1 MIIGLLLRYIKTYQG
16 INYIPITSKDKFC
29 GFVGN
34 NGIGKSSVLEA
45 LDCFFNDK
53 QWNHNIATKR
63 SGVLVTTPL
72 ITPFFLIEKS
82 KISEVNQETLE
93 NLSNT
98 IWDLEEGDIPNVNR
112 PHLKVFLEQRT
123 DIERTFSREEFYLF
137 PLGIDYNGNC
147 TLSIFNCNKVAIS
160 LFPETEIGNENLT
173 TENLETLRPILK
185 EIKALYQYI
194 YIPKDIDPATFTKL
208 ETTEI
213 QALMGESLYEILE
226 TRVPQRQ
233 ITQINTSLNQFLNT
247 LSEELDVYSFRT
259 PTDRQQNL
267 RKIDIYKLIIDAFFT
282 IRKLHKKQGEH
293 WLEIN
298 DLSSGEKQKAI
309 IEVTHSLIKNHR
321 DNSDNLIIAVDE
333 PESSL
338 HMSACFDHFMKMS
351 EISDESHQFLF
362 STHWYGFLPI
372 IEKGSVTA
380 ITKKE
385 QNHRFD
391 LISLSNYREM
401 VKQQIRDSRGQL
413 PYDIRLKS
421 MNDFVQSIVSSI
433 LDDNPFNWIICE
445 GSSEKIYFDYYFKD
459 LRSANKL
466 RIIPVGGANEIK
478 RIYEYLVVAID
489 EFKREINGKIAF
501 ILDTDSELIQF
512 ESQCTSNILI
522 KRLVNVDGETKL
534 ININSNPKSPPT
546 EIEDSLNGKAFYEVL
561 KSFKE
566 SYPELLA
573 FIDVTI
579 EKKEIPSFFA
589 LDLRP
594 SEYGDLLAF
603 FDSDNIKYDFAKKY
617 IEEIDSETE
626 YIEMGWINEIRT
638 FFKNNAN

>member
-1 MIIGLLLRYIKTYQG
+1 LK
-16 INYIPITSKDKFC
+16 N
-29 GFVGN
+29 
-34 NGIGKSSVLEA
+34 
-45 LDCFFNDK
+45 
-53 QWNHNIATKR
+53 
-63 SGVLVTTPL
+63 
-72 ITPFFLIEKS
+72 
-82 KISEVNQETLE
+82 KISADNHRILETL
-93 NLSNT
+93 SNN
-98 IWDLEEGDIPNVNR
+98 IWDLEESDIPNANR
-112 PHLKVFLEQRT
+112 PHFKVFQAQRT
-123 DIERTFSREEFYLF
+123 DLKRTFNKIDYYLF

-147 TLSIFNCNKVAIS
+147 ALSIFNCNKIAIS
-160 LFPETEIGNENLT
+160 LFPDIEVGNENLKP
-173 TENLETLRPILK
+173 EQLETLHPILK

-213 QALMGESLYEILE
+213 QALMGESLYEVLE
-226 TRVPQRQ
+226 ERVPQSQ
-233 ITQINTSLNQFLNT
+233 ISQINTSLNGFLKN
-247 LSEELDVYSFRT
+247 LSEELDIYSFRT

-282 IRKLHKKQGEH
+282 IRKLHKKQGDH

-351 EISDESHQFLF
+351 EISDETHQFLF

-380 ITKKE
+380 ITKTE

-391 LISLSNYREM
+391 LISLANYREM
-401 VKQQIRDSRGQL
+401 VKQQIRESRGQL
-413 PYDIRLKS
+413 PFDIRLKS

-433 LDDNPFNWIICE
+433 LDENPFNWIICE
-445 GSSEKIYFDYYFKD
+445 GSSEKIYFDHYFKG
-459 LRSANKL
+459 LRSENKL

-489 EFKREINGKIAF
+489 EFKREVNGKIAF

-512 ESQCTSNILI
+512 ESQCTQNILI
-522 KRLVNVDGETKL
+522 KRLVNVDRETKL

-546 EIEDSLNGKAFYEVL
+546 EIEDSLNGKAFFKVL
-561 KSFKE
+561 KTFKE
-566 SYPELLA
+566 SYPEQLEFVNEA
-573 FIDVTI
+573 IDK
-579 EKKEIPSFFA
+579 EEIPSFFA
-589 LDLRP
+589 LDLQP
-594 SEYGDLLAF
+594 SIYSKLLEF
-603 FDSDNIKYDFAKKY
+603 FDSDNNKYNFAKKF
-617 IEEIDSETE
+617 IEEISSEE
-626 YIEMGWINEIRT
+626 DYQEMNWIGEIRT
-638 FFKNNAN
+638 FFENNAS

>member
-53 QWNHNIATKR
+53 QWNYNITTKR
-63 SGVLVTTPL
+63 SGFSVTTPL
-72 ITPFFLIEKS
+72 ITPLFLIKKD
-82 KISEVNQETLE
+82 KISESNKPILE
-93 NLSNT
+93 SLSNT
-98 IWDLEEGDIPNVNR
+98 VWDLQESDIPSINR
-112 PHLKVFLEQRT
+112 PHFKTFQSQRT
-123 DIERTFSREEFYLF
+123 EIERTYKKEEYYLF
-137 PLGIDYNGNC
+137 PLGIDHKGNC
-147 TLSIFNCNKVAIS
+147 ALSIFNCNKVAIT
-160 LFPETEIGNENLT
+160 LFPEIGVGNQNLT
-173 TENLETLRPILK
+173 PENIESLKPILK
-185 EIKALYQYI
+185 EIKSLYQYI

-213 QALMGESLYEILE
+213 QALMGESLFEVLE
-226 TRVPQRQ
+226 ERVPQSQ
-233 ITQINTSLNQFLNT
+233 IAQINRSLNQFLTT
-247 LSEELDVYSFRT
+247 LSEELDIYSFRT

-267 RKIDIYKLIIDAFFT
+267 RKNDIYKLIIDAFFT
-282 IRKLHKKQGEH
+282 IRKLHKKQGKH
-293 WLEIN
+293 WLEIT

-321 DNSDNLIIAVDE
+321 ENTDNLIIAVDE

-372 IEKGSVTA
+372 IERGSVTA
-380 ITKKE
+380 ISKIE

-391 LISLSNYREM
+391 LISLANYREM

-421 MNDFVQSIVSSI
+421 MNDFVQSIVTSI
-433 LDDNPFNWIICE
+433 LDENPFNWIICE
-445 GSSEKIYFDYYFKD
+445 GSSEKIYFDYYFKN
-459 LRSANKL
+459 LRSENKL

-489 EFKREINGKIAF
+489 EFKREVNGKIAF
-501 ILDTDSELIQF
+501 ILDTDSELVQF
-512 ESQCTSNILI
+512 ETQNTSNIFI
-522 KRLVNVDGETKL
+522 KRLVNVDNETKL

-546 EIEDSLNGKAFYEVL
+546 EIEDSLNGKAFYKVL
-561 KSFKE
+561 KKYKSQYPGLLSFVNV
-566 SYPELLA
+566 
-573 FIDVTI
+573 DI
-579 EKKEIPSFFA
+579 EKSEIPSYFA

-594 SEYGDLLAF
+594 SEYENLLNF
-603 FDSDNIKYDFAKKY
+603 FDSDNIKYDFAKEF
-617 IEEIDSETE
+617 ITEISSEIE
-626 YIEMGWINEIRT
+626 YIEMNWINEIRT
-638 FFKNNAN
+638 FFEE

>member
-53 QWNHNIATKR
+53 QWNYNIATKR
-63 SGVLVTTPL
+63 SGLGVTTPL
-72 ITPFFLIEKS
+72 ITPLFLIEKT
-82 KISEVNQETLE
+82 KISTENQEVLE
-93 NLSNT
+93 TLSNA
-98 IWDLEEGDIPNVNR
+98 IWDLEESDIPNVNR
-112 PHLKVFLEQRT
+112 PHFKVFQAQRT
-123 DIERTFSREEFYLF
+123 DLERTFKKADYYLF

-147 TLSIFNCNKVAIS
+147 ALSIFNCNKIAIS
-160 LFPETEIGNENLT
+160 LFPEIEVGNENLIP
-173 TENLETLRPILK
+173 EQLETLRPILK

-213 QALMGESLYEILE
+213 QALMGESLYEVLE
-226 TRVPQRQ
+226 ERVPQSQ
-233 ITQINTSLNQFLNT
+233 ISQINTSLNRFLKT
-247 LSEELDVYSFRT
+247 LSEELDIYSFRT

-282 IRKLHKKQGEH
+282 IRKLHKKQGDH

-351 EISDESHQFLF
+351 EISDETHQFLF

-380 ITKKE
+380 ITKTE

-445 GSSEKIYFDYYFKD
+445 GSSEKIYFDYYFKG
-459 LRSANKL
+459 LRSDNKL

-489 EFKREINGKIAF
+489 EFKREVNGKIAF
-501 ILDTDSELIQF
+501 ILDTDSELVQF
-512 ESQCTSNILI
+512 QTQCTENILI
-522 KRLVNVDGETKL
+522 KRLVNVDGKTKL

-546 EIEDSLNGKAFYEVL
+546 EIEDSLNGKAFFKVL
-561 KSFKE
+561 KTFKE
-566 SYPELLA
+566 FYPEQLS
-573 FIDVTI
+573 FVDEETNK
-579 EKKEIPSFFA
+579 EEIPSFFA

-594 SEYGDLLAF
+594 SEYENLLAF
-603 FDSDNIKYDFAKKY
+603 FDADNNKYDFAKKF
-617 IEEIDSETE
+617 IEELKSEVE
-626 YIEMGWINEIRT
+626 YQEMDWIGEIRE
-638 FFKNNAN
+638 FFENNAS

>member
-34 NGIGKSSVLEA
+34 NGIGKSTVLEA

-53 QWNHNIATKR
+53 QWNYNITTKK
-63 SGVLVTTPL
+63 SGLAVTTPL
-72 ITPFFLIEKS
+72 ITPLFLIEKS
-82 KISEVNQETLE
+82 KISEENHETIE
-93 NLSNT
+93 SFSNA
-98 IWDLEEGDIPNVNR
+98 IWKLEESDVPNINR
-112 PHLKVFLEQRT
+112 PHLKVFLEQRR
-123 DIERTFSREEFYLF
+123 DIERSFNREEYFLF
-137 PLGIDYNGNC
+137 PLGVDYNGNC
-147 TLSIFNCNKVAIS
+147 ALSIFNCNKIAVA
-160 LFPETEIGNENLT
+160 LFPETEEGNENLT
-173 TENLETLRPILK
+173 PEKLETLRPILK
-185 EIKALYQYI
+185 EIKTLYQYI
-194 YIPKDIDPATFTKL
+194 YIPKDIDPETFTKL

-213 QALMGESLYEILE
+213 QALMGESLYEVLE
-226 TRVPQRQ
+226 ERVPQRQ
-233 ITQINTSLNQFLNT
+233 ISQINSSLNQFLKT
-247 LSEELDVYSFRT
+247 LSEELDIYSFRT

-267 RKIDIYKLIIDAFFT
+267 RKVDIYKLIIDAFFT
-282 IRKLHKKQGEH
+282 IRKLHKRQGDH

-321 DNSDNLIIAVDE
+321 ENSDNLIIAVDE

-372 IEKGSVTA
+372 IERGSVTA
-380 ITKKE
+380 ITKTE

-401 VKQQIRDSRGQL
+401 VKQQIRNSRGLL

-421 MNDFVQSIVSSI
+421 MNDFIQSIVSSI
-433 LDDNPFNWIICE
+433 LDENPFNWIICE
-445 GSSEKIYFDYYFKD
+445 GSSEKIYFDHYFSD
-459 LRSANKL
+459 LRNKNKL

-489 EFKREINGKIAF
+489 EFKREVNGKIAF
-501 ILDTDSELIQF
+501 ILDTDAELVQF
-512 ESQCTSNILI
+512 PTQCTSNILI
-522 KRLVNVDGETKL
+522 KRLVNISGETKL
-534 ININSNPKSPPT
+534 VNIDSNPKSPPT
-546 EIEDSLNGKAFYEVL
+546 EIEDSINGKAFYEVL
-561 KSFKE
+561 KSFKKA
-566 SYPELLA
+566 YPELLS
-573 FIDVTI
+573 FVITTT
-579 EKKEIPSFFA
+579 EKEEIPSFYA

-594 SEYGDLLAF
+594 SEYKNLLSF
-603 FDSDNIKYDFAKKY
+603 FDSGNIKYEFTKAF
-617 IEEIDSETE
+617 IEEFNSETA
-626 YIEMGWINEIRT
+626 YTEMGWINEIRT
-638 FFKNNAN
+638 FFETNAS

>member
-45 LDCFFNDK
+45 LDCYFNDK
-53 QWNHNIATKR
+53 QWNYNISTKR
-63 SGVLVTTPL
+63 SGLSVTTPL
-72 ITPFFLIEKS
+72 ITPFFLIHKD
-82 KISEVNQETLE
+82 KISEDNKPTLETL
-93 NLSNT
+93 SNA
-98 IWDLEEGDIPNVNR
+98 IWTLQESDIPNINR
-112 PHLKVFLEQRT
+112 PHLRTFLTQRT
-123 DIERTFSREEFYLF
+123 EIERSFNQEEYYLF

-147 TLSIFNCNKVAIS
+147 SLSIYNCNKIARA
-160 LFPETEIGNENLT
+160 LFPETEVGNQNLNQ
-173 TENLETLRPILK
+173 ENLETLRPILK
-185 EIKALYQYI
+185 EIKNLYQYI

-226 TRVPQRQ
+226 ERVPQRQ
-233 ITQINTSLNQFLNT
+233 ISQINTSLNQFLRI
-247 LSEELDVYSFRT
+247 LSEELEVYSFRT

-282 IRKLHKKQGEH
+282 IRKLHKRQGEH

-321 DNSDNLIIAVDE
+321 ENSDNLIIAVDE

-372 IEKGSVTA
+372 IERGSVTA
-380 ITKKE
+380 ITKTE
-385 QNHRFD
+385 QTHRFD
-391 LISLSNYREM
+391 LISLANYREM

-445 GSSEKIYFDYYFKD
+445 GSSEKIYFDHYFKD
-459 LRSANKL
+459 LRSDNKL

-489 EFKREINGKIAF
+489 EFKREVNGKIAF
-501 ILDTDSELIQF
+501 ILDTDADLVLF
-512 ESQCTSNILI
+512 NSQCTSNILI
-522 KRLVNVDGETKL
+522 KRLVNTNGETTL
-534 ININSNPKSPPT
+534 VNINSNPKSPPT
-546 EIEDSLNGKAFYEVL
+546 EIEDSLNGKAFFKVL
-561 KSFKE
+561 KMFKE
-566 SYPELLA
+566 DYPEQLNFVNLEA
-573 FIDVTI
+573 
-579 EKKEIPSFFA
+579 EKEETPSFFA

-594 SEYGDLLAF
+594 SEYESLLSF
-603 FDSDNIKYDFAKKY
+603 FDSDNNKYDFAKKF
-617 IEEIDSETE
+617 IEELESEEEYTE
-626 YIEMGWINEIRT
+626 MNWIGEIKT
-638 FFKNNAN
+638 FFENNAS

>member
-1 MIIGLLLRYIKTYQG
+1 MIIGLVLRYIKTYQG

-53 QWNHNIATKR
+53 QWNYNIATKK
-63 SGVLVTTPL
+63 SGLSVTTPL
-72 ITPFFLIEKS
+72 ITPFFLINKNR
-82 KISEVNQETLE
+82 ISASNKPVLEALSNAIWELQET
-93 NLSNT
+93 
-98 IWDLEEGDIPNVNR
+98 DIPNINR
-112 PHLKVFLEQRT
+112 PHLKTFLEQRNELEISF
-123 DIERTFSREEFYLF
+123 DKKDYYLF
-137 PLGIDYNGNC
+137 PIGLDHNGLC
-147 TLSIFNCNKVAIS
+147 ALSIYNCNKIAIA
-160 LFPETEIGNENLT
+160 LFPDTEPGNQNLT
-173 TENLETLRPILK
+173 PENLETLRPILK
-185 EIKALYQYI
+185 EVKSLYQYI
-194 YIPKDIDPATFTKL
+194 YIPKDIDPATFAKL

-226 TRVPQRQ
+226 DRVPQVQ
-233 ITQINTSLNQFLNT
+233 ISQINTSLNQFLRK
-247 LSEELDVYSFRT
+247 LSDELDIYSFRT

-267 RKIDIYKLIIDAFFT
+267 RKIDIYKLIVDAFFS

-321 DNSDNLIIAVDE
+321 ENSDNLIIAVDE

-351 EISDESHQFLF
+351 EIANESHQFLF

-380 ITKKE
+380 ITKND

-391 LISLSNYREM
+391 IISLSNYREL

-445 GSSEKIYFDYYFKD
+445 GSSEKIYFDYYFKNLKSD
-459 LRSANKL
+459 HKL

-489 EFKREINGKIAF
+489 EFKRNINGKIAF
-501 ILDTDSELIQF
+501 ILDTDSDLVQF
-512 ESQCTSNILI
+512 DAQSTSNILI
-522 KRLVNVDGETKL
+522 KRLINIDGKTKL

-546 EIEDSLNGKAFYEVL
+546 EIEDSLNGKAFYNVL
-561 KSFKE
+561 KSFKQLYPSLLGFVDE
-566 SYPELLA
+566 S
-573 FIDVTI
+573 I
-579 EKKEIPSFFA
+579 EKDEIPSFFA

-594 SEYGDLLAF
+594 SEYNNLLEF
-603 FDSDNIKYDFAKKY
+603 FDSDNNKFDFATKFVK
-617 IEEIDSETE
+617 EIDSGKS
-626 YIEMGWINEIRT
+626 YKEMEWTKEIKM
-638 FFKNNAN
+638 FFEKK